1 MNEEKNDNWFKKNW
15 KNLLSGLNIVVI
27 IGVFIFVGRI
37 IEWKS
42 NLNDEIKDIGQ
53 DMKDVR
59 ELIGKFSSIEGEMD
73 KLDENIIYLNKD
85 IQDIK
90 GIIFGHI
97 KYYGGMGGGEF
108 EEVKLYKGTVG
119 FISSKS
125 GSITYSGISYNPFE
139 KVAAINKASELSKD
153 ILIQQ
158 ELRVMRSEYADD
170 FKGGSFT
177 GPSVIVKVID
187 VFYDYN
193 HPQRYLLLSEA
204 ASSEIGLTK
213 EKGLMKV
220 IITKVEDINKT
231 KE

>member
-15 KNLLSGLNIVVI
+15 KKLLTGLNIVVI
-27 IGVFIFVGRI
+27 ASVFIFIGRI
-37 IEWKS
+37 EEWKS
-42 NLNDEIKDIGQ
+42 NLDKEIYDIRQ
-53 DMKDVR
+53 DMKNLR
-59 ELIGKFSSIEGEMD
+59 ELSGKFSGIEMEMD
-73 KLDENIIYLNKD
+73 KLNDNIVYLNKD
-85 IQDIK
+85 VQDIK
-90 GIIFGHI
+90 GIIFGHL
-97 KYYGGMGGGEF
+97 KYYSGMGGGEF

-125 GSITYSGISYNPFE
+125 GSITYSGIPYNPLE
-139 KVAAINKASELSKD
+139 KVAAVNKASELGKY
-153 ILIQQ
+153 ILKKQ